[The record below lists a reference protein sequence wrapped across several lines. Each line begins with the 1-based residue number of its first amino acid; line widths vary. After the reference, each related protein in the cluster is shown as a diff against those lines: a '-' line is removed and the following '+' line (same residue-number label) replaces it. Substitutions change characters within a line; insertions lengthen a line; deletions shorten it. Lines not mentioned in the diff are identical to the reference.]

1 MNRCRPVTRRTK
13 TRASHKNMGKDSS
26 INYTREAFLHPLNM
40 GVLLVSTISAFV
52 LSDMG
57 LISNLVLSM
66 TFGVELMYLGIVPR
80 LPRFRKNVKLR
91 KLREKNEADEEKDVF
106 YQLDQKSK
114 KRFLVLKH
122 LAKLIK
128 ENFDKLPYSS
138 QGLLENIRK
147 KIGELIS
154 NYLTLLDL
162 HKRYQLYM
170 NTSVE
175 DSLKREVQKEKSKIE
190 ELESE
195 RLKRTKARRVAILK
209 KRLKKFEIAK
219 EKYLVCETHLETIED
234 AIRYIYEQSM
244 TMSNPEEIGFQLDNL
259 LEEVEETSQLID
271 DLDQDILPLHS
282 DLDELDLDAEL
293 SEIES
298 DNDSDSGV
306 KSSKRVKG

>member
-1 MNRCRPVTRRTK
+1 MD
-13 TRASHKNMGKDSS
+13 KDQS

-40 GVLLVSTISAFV
+40 GVLLVATISAFALADV
-52 LSDMG
+52 G
-57 LISNLVLSM
+57 LVSNLVLSM

-80 LPRFRKNVKLR
+80 LPRFRKNVKLK
-91 KLREKNEADEEKDVF
+91 KLRARNAAAEEKNAFYELDE
-106 YQLDQKSK
+106 KSK
-114 KRFLVLKH
+114 RRFLVLKH

-147 KIGELIS
+147 KIEELIS

-175 DSLKREVQKEKSKIE
+175 EGLKREVEHEEKNIE
-190 ELESE
+190 SLDSE
-195 RLKRTKARRVAILK
+195 RLKQTKVRRVRILR

-219 EKYLVCETHLETIED
+219 EKYLICETHLETIED

-259 LEEVEETSQLID
+259 LEEVEETSQIID
-271 DLDQDILPLHS
+271 ELDQDILPMYS
-282 DLDELDLDAEL
+282 GLDELDLD
-293 SEIES
+293 SEIGIPES
-298 DNDSDSGV
+298 ESESGSGEGEESETETE
-306 KSSKRVKG
+306 KDSSKKRIKE